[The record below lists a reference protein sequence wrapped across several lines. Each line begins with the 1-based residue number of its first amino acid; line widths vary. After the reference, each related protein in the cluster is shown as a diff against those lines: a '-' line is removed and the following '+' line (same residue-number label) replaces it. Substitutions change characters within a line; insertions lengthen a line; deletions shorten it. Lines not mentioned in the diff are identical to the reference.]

1 MKHVTQSFKVD
12 ERVVWIETGGLPLN
26 AWTSKSYKKIACN
39 WGEPLFFDEDPHDN
53 VVIGRV
59 CIRTKIQGQITETC
73 KVVIHGQSHN
83 VRVKEFPSWVPDI
96 EAMDSLSGKN
106 FDMGISDNHDD
117 ANSDNGS
124 QDAEEGDKRETNKVN
139 EENVVNSHHFSWV
152 VDEVNIAKITM
163 TLLLGISLKKV
174 KSKLP
179 QKHQK
184 LQKVTQKPYRNLL
197 VLKTSNLRNIKT
209 LIKPLHPFLERN
221 RHVQAHLINKLK
233 EFDAATVRGFGNI
246 MADSQRSTWLK
257 NLRNIKLKE
266 NLDVSQKAIVK
277 WGIEADENTKFFH
290 AIGDVVKIIDQS
302 PFYKTLREDQN
313 SFLVSTVSEAEIRN
327 AIWDCGSDKSPG
339 PDGFTFAFYKKF
351 WDTIKDDVTVF
362 VQDFFN
368 TGILPQGCNNSFI
381 ALIPKISNPVVVI
394 CFMGF
399 SEKWITWIKGCLYL
413 ATSLVLVNGS
423 PTREFHINRGLR
435 QGDPLS
441 PFLFIIAME
450 GLHVAVEDYIST
462 GLYRVLASKEKGGLG
477 IGSLYSLNHAL
488 IQKWRWHF
496 FNNPQALWVLLIKA
510 IHSEHGDGSS
520 FYNHVRDQ
528 GVWGRIVRSIN
539 SMHEKDCTI
548 SDCRNNGWDLS
559 WSRPIT
565 SGTNAHHLST
575 LSNLL
580 ATCSLTDTE
589 DTWTWSLS
597 LPSFTVKSTRD
608 HIDNFTLLDGDLET
622 RLNRYLPKKINI
634 FIWRD
639 LRNRLPTRYRYIRT
653 ELITPDLTCPSTHQ
667 LLKNFGGDSGPDLSF
682 DKSASPER
690 LFGLARVSLAEAS
703 KLDLS
708 FKWSGRDY
716 TSSMYTFI
724 KIKSDYN

>member
-1 MKHVTQSFKVD
+1 
-12 ERVVWIETGGLPLN
+12 
-26 AWTSKSYKKIACN
+26 
-39 WGEPLFFDEDPHDN
+39 
-53 VVIGRV
+53 
-59 CIRTKIQGQITETC
+59 IQGQITETC

-83 VRVKEFPSWVPDI
+83 VRVKEFPGWVPDI
-96 EAMDSLSGKN
+96 KAMDSLSGKN

-124 QDAEEGDKRETNKVN
+124 QDAEEGDKRETNEVN

-152 VDEVNIAKITM
+152 VDEVNIAKIMM

-221 RHVQAHLINKLK
+221 RHVQEDLINKLK

-246 MADSQRSTWLK
+246 MADSQRSTWLE

-266 NLDVSQKAIVK
+266 NLDISQKAIVK
-277 WGIEADENTKFFH
+277 WGIEADENSKFFH
-290 AIGDVVKIIDQS
+290 AIGDVVKIIDRS

-313 SFLVSTVSEAEIRN
+313 AFLVSTVSEAEIR
-327 AIWDCGSDKSPG
+327 
-339 PDGFTFAFYKKF
+339 GFTFAFYKNF

-381 ALIPKISNPVVVI
+381 ALIPKISNPVVVSDFHPISLISAQYKIIAKVMANHLAQVIDSVIRHEQSAFIKHHQILVI

-399 SEKWITWIKGCLYL
+399 SEKWITWIKGCLYS

-450 GLHVAVEDYIST
+450 GLHVAVEDDIST
-462 GLYRVLASKEKGGLG
+462 GLYRGLTVNTLTL
-477 IGSLYSLNHAL
+477 S
-488 IQKWRWHF
+488 HF
-496 FNNPQALWVLLIKA
+496 FFADDAL
-510 IHSEHGDGSS
+510 
-520 FYNHVRDQ
+520 
-528 GVWGRIVRSIN
+528 
-539 SMHEKDCTI
+539 
-548 SDCRNNGWDLS
+548 
-559 WSRPIT
+559 
-565 SGTNAHHLST
+565 
-575 LSNLL
+575 
-580 ATCSLTDTE
+580 
-589 DTWTWSLS
+589 
-597 LPSFTVKSTRD
+597 
-608 HIDNFTLLDGDLET
+608 
-622 RLNRYLPKKINI
+622 
-634 FIWRD
+634 FI
-639 LRNRLPTRYRYIRT
+639 
-653 ELITPDLTCPSTHQ
+653 
-667 LLKNFGGDSGPDLSF
+667 
-682 DKSASPER
+682 
-690 LFGLARVSLAEAS
+690 
-703 KLDLS
+703 
-708 FKWSGRDY
+708 
-716 TSSMYTFI
+716 
-724 KIKSDYN
+724 